1 MNTVGIK
8 AAARWENVSRGLAPQ
23 AARSVPYQAGERF
36 LRAGMRECGDQTAPT
51 QHLTD
56 RLLSH
61 HRALTVL

>member
-36 LRAGMRECGDQTAPT
+36 LRAGMRECDDQTAPT
-51 QHLTD
+51 QH
-56 RLLSH
+56 
-61 HRALTVL
+61 